1 MFVKIGGAVLDAF
14 SQELNGLLTDAFWS
28 VLKLEEKAASLTSQ
42 GDLSISEL
50 HLLEAAS
57 KDEEQGRSISALA
70 ADLEITLSSVTI
82 AVNKLV
88 KKGYVEKIRS
98 EHDGR
103 QVFVKLTKLGR
114 KVNAGH
120 QYFHENMVR
129 NASEGMTEE
138 EKEILVRSMGKLD
151 QFFKRKLEMGNNA

>member
-1 MFVKIGGAVLDAF
+1 MDAF
-14 SQELNGLLTDAFWS
+14 SQELNDLLSDAFWS
-28 VLKLEEKAASLTSQ
+28 VLKIEEQAASMAAQ

-50 HLLEAAS
+50 HMLEAVS
-57 KDEEQGRSISALA
+57 KNEEQGRSISVLA
-70 ADLEITLSSVTI
+70 ADLKITLSSVTI

-98 EHDGR
+98 EQDGR

-120 QYFHENMVR
+120 LYFHENMVR
-129 NASEGMTEE
+129 NVSEDLSEE
-138 EKEILVRSMGKLD
+138 EKEVLVRAMKNLNK
-151 QFFKRKLEMGNNA
+151 FFKRKLETRKKE

>member
-1 MFVKIGGAVLDAF
+1 MDAF
-14 SQELNGLLTDAFWS
+14 SQELNDLLSDAFWS
-28 VLKLEEKAASLTSQ
+28 VLKIEEQAASMAAK

-50 HLLEAAS
+50 HMLEAVS
-57 KDEEQGRSISALA
+57 KNDEPGRSISALA
-70 ADLEITLSSVTI
+70 ADLKITLSSVTI

-98 EHDGR
+98 EQDGR

-120 QYFHENMVR
+120 LYFHENMVR
-129 NASEGMTEE
+129 NVSEAMSED
-138 EKEILVRSMGKLD
+138 EKEILVRAMKNLNK
-151 QFFKRKLEMGNNA
+151 FFKRKLETRNDA